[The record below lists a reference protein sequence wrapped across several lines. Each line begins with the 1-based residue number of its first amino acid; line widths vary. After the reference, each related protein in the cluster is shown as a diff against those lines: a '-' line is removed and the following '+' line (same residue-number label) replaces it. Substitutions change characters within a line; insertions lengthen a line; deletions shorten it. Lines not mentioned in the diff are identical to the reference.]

1 MLSDLQTGE
10 FIYEQPAL
18 SGVEYAFKHA
28 LTQEVAYN
36 SLLIERR
43 KFLHE
48 RAAESMESLYA
59 ERLEDHLSELAHHYE
74 RSGNSRKALEYLKR
88 AGQQAVGRS
97 AHVEAVGLF
106 RSALELLK
114 AVPETPERDQEELEL
129 QLGLGVP
136 LHAIKGTSAP
146 EMRETYAR
154 ARELC
159 RQMGETRQLFPVLV
173 GLWGFYNGRAELGT
187 ARQLAEQLLSI
198 AEDRQDPDL
207 LLIAH
212 DTVGENMYSGG
223 EFVPARTHL
232 ERASALY
239 NPSRHRSLPSLY
251 WMNRGVNSLAYAGNA
266 LWILGYP
273 DQAVDRVDRALALAR
288 ELSHPYSLCFALILS
303 SRVHVLRGQGEAALK
318 FADATVRVCA
328 EHGFQLMAAFGI
340 CFRGA
345 ALIVCGQA
353 GEGISQLYEG
363 LASMRAYGAQLA
375 QTGYGAALADGC
387 VALGRVEDGFAAV
400 TEALAAA
407 ERTGERSVEAELHRL
422 KGVLTLA
429 RGAVPSAEVGAEAE
443 KCFRRAIEIARRQEA
458 KSWELR
464 ATMSLARLLAK
475 QGHRDEAR
483 AMLADIYGWFTEGFD
498 TADLKDAKAS
508 LDELAG

>member
-1 MLSDLQTGE
+1 
-10 FIYEQPAL
+10 
-18 SGVEYAFKHA
+18 
-28 LTQEVAYN
+28 
-36 SLLIERR
+36 
-43 KFLHE
+43 
-48 RAAESMESLYA
+48 
-59 ERLEDHLSELAHHYE
+59 
-74 RSGNSRKALEYLKR
+74 
-88 AGQQAVGRS
+88 
-97 AHVEAVGLF
+97 
-106 RSALELLK
+106 
-114 AVPETPERDQEELEL
+114 
-129 QLGLGVP
+129 
-136 LHAIKGTSAP
+136 
-146 EMRETYAR
+146 
-154 ARELC
+154 
-159 RQMGETRQLFPVLV
+159 MGETRQLFPVLV

-273 DQAVDRVDRALALAR
+273 DQAVDRVDRALALSR

-303 SRVHVLRGQGEAALK
+303 GRVHALRGQGEAALK

-340 CFRGA
+340 CVRGR
-345 ALIVCGQA
+345 ALILCGQPE
-353 GEGISQLYEG
+353 EGVKQLHEG
-363 LASMRAYGAQLA
+363 LASMRAFGAQFR
-375 QTGYGAALADGC
+375 QPVYGAALAEGC

-407 ERTGERSVEAELHRL
+407 ERAGERDVGAGLHRL
-422 KGVLTLA
+422 KRVLA
-429 RGAVPSAEVGAEAE
+429 R
-443 KCFRRAIEIARRQEA
+443 
-458 KSWELR
+458 
-464 ATMSLARLLAK
+464 
-475 QGHRDEAR
+475 AR
-483 AMLADIYGWFTEGFD
+483 APR
-498 TADLKDAKAS
+498 
-508 LDELAG
+508 AG